1 MKSKIKL
8 NFDEYFKFLEEY
20 FTMFKPKPR
29 KIKFITGNNFKL

>member
-20 FTMFKPKPR
+20 FILFKPEMK
-29 KIKFITGNNFKL
+29 KKKFIIGNNFKL